1 MLGKDNVIKIGDFGI
16 SKVLSSTQS
25 LAMTKF
31 VRTTPLYKSPEGYNK
46 KLRQDKVDIWSAGV
60 ILYFMSYNE
69 YPFNTDEE
77 DEDLAREILK
87 QKITQEQHA
96 SIDGRSKNM
105 NNFITFLLNKNPDQR
120 PTM

>member
-60 ILYFMSYNE
+60 ILYFMSSNE
-69 YPFNTDEE
+69 YPFDTDEE

>member
-31 VRTTPLYKSPEGYNK
+31 VRTTPLYKPPEGYNK

-60 ILYFMSYNE
+60 ILYFMSSNE
-69 YPFNTDEE
+69 YPFDTDEE

-120 PTM
+120 PTI

>member
-60 ILYFMSYNE
+60 ILYFMSSNQ
-69 YPFNTDEE
+69 YPFDTDEE

-96 SIDGRSKNM
+96 SINGRSNNM

-120 PTM
+120 PTI

>member
-60 ILYFMSYNE
+60 ILYFMSSNE
-69 YPFNTDEE
+69 YPFDTDEE

-96 SIDGRSKNM
+96 SINGRSNNM

-120 PTM
+120 PTI